1 MRTTAEI
8 VNYMTRH
15 YQEKNGQIQEDLL
28 PEKVNDLIT
37 KMGDFLSKRIT
48 EDTPH
53 QAAWQAFVDQPEENA
68 ASLTGILETLFEAQP
83 AVRDRI
89 EGFMQ
94 AISAIEADRTPQSG
108 STSMIEES
116 LKLEA
121 GGLVSDGSKASE
133 ILADER
139 IEKNPPAYLYGNE
152 RPGFESDRQAPV
164 SKPFMIGKN
173 AQIVY
178 VPDAPLPFPGL
189 FSELDQLIDTS
200 ERLGPKE
207 KEELHQNL
215 QIVRQSLTEEINFN
229 DEKTANAIQTMWDV
243 FPSMADALIESL
255 KINIEQLPL
264 ETRDFIIQLQSPKE

>member
-68 ASLTGILETLFEAQP
+68 ASLTGILETLFEAQ
-83 AVRDRI
+83 
-89 EGFMQ
+89 Q